1 MRKLSRLALSV
12 SACLLLVSA
21 YGNWPASANNQTRG
35 QNEQQPA
42 AQAQTVSGKVASVEK
57 SSFSINVT
65 SASTSNQGQHVSTNA
80 AGPKTMSFQIDK
92 NTTVDGQLQV
102 GANADVTYRQENGSN
117 IAISVHVS

>member
-1 MRKLSRLALSV
+1 MKKLSRVSLSLF
-12 SACLLLVSA
+12 AGLLFVSA
-21 YGNWPASANNQTRG
+21 YGLWPSSADNRTR

-42 AQAQTVSGKVASVEK
+42 AQAQTVSGKIASVDK

-65 SASTSNQGQHVSTNA
+65 STGATSSAPHISTTAG
-80 AGPKTMSFQIDK
+80 GPKTMSFQIDK

-102 GANADVTYRQENGSN
+102 GANADVTYRQESGSN

>member
-1 MRKLSRLALSV
+1 MKKLSRVSLSLF
-12 SACLLLVSA
+12 ACLLFVSA
-21 YGNWPASANNQTRG
+21 YGFWPTSANNQTR

-42 AQAQTVSGKVASVEK
+42 AQAQTVSGKIASVDK

-65 SASTSNQGQHVSTNA
+65 STGATSSAPHISTT
-80 AGPKTMSFQIDK
+80 AGGSKTMSFQIDK